1 MRTNAGPVRN
11 GDEGVVVDRG
21 AGTPDIELRID
32 AASRTEESERLV
44 YEVAAEV
51 EE

>member
-1 MRTNAGPVRN
+1 MRANAARVCE

-21 AGTPDIELRID
+21 AGTPDIELGID
-32 AASRTEESERLV
+32 PTSRTEEGERLV